1 MSSDRWEHIQ
11 ELYHA
16 ALELEP
22 TQRSAFLKEACG
34 DDEALCREVEA
45 LLAEHGNA
53 SGFLETPAL
62 ELAAQEKEFS
72 GVSCLSFN
80 RSSSTRVSFA
90 LIGRQETGGIPNS
103 LAPRLR
109 RDGRGLQGS

>member
-34 DDEALCREVEA
+34 DDEAVCREVEA
-45 LLAEHGNA
+45 LLAEHGKA
-53 SGFLETPAL
+53 GSFLETPPWIWQPRYAPSRD
-62 ELAAQEKEFS
+62 Q
-72 GVSCLSFN
+72 
-80 RSSSTRVSFA
+80 
-90 LIGRQETGGIPNS
+90 RQ
-103 LAPRLR
+103 LW
-109 RDGRGLQGS
+109 DGRLVLTRSFRCSVWGAWEKSTWPRIRGSNAALP